1 MTLTEFIPATVL
13 LIFWLVVISINI
25 LTLLSAAGGN
35 GSSIIRQ
42 AGQVEKSDS
51 TVQRLY
57 GFPDCPQRSHVL
69 AWLLCRSS
77 GYFLI
82 RITEGS
88 LILIIVILLLIGY
101 TISFIRDYKL
111 SKAFGRGVSF
121 TLELVLFR
129 PLFLMI
135 LGFGRARYLEKQ

>member
-25 LTLLSAAGGN
+25 LTLLSAAGKWKLYHKAG
-35 GSSIIRQ
+35 Q
-42 AGQVEKSDS
+42 AGWKSLIP
-51 TVQRLY
+51 LY
-57 GFPDCPQRSHVL
+57 SDYMDFRIARSVPMFWP
-69 AWLLCRSS
+69 WLLCRSS

-82 RITEGS
+82 HITEGS

-121 TLELVLFR
+121 TLGLVLFR